1 MTAEPGSP
9 RELLRSQQVFPAGM
23 PEFDPGA
30 APDDPV
36 TLFLRWLET
45 AIDGAVPAPHAMTLA
60 TADDR
65 GRPSSR
71 VLICRDVTRDGRWY
85 FASGAA
91 SGKGRDLAVNPHAA
105 LSFFWPQQGRQI
117 RVRGT
122 AVPAGGQASAADFL
136 ARPPASRAGALI
148 GRQSEPLGDLAEL
161 DRAFLEAL
169 DRVSAAP
176 GLVAPDWVLYA
187 LTAAEV
193 EFWQGDPDR
202 RHVRLRYRRA
212 GSAWTRQLLWP
223 LAWSVPR
230 ESSPAQAQVSR
241 EVPDHLARVVLDP
254 VNERG
259 LTAPQHGQP

>member
-122 AVPAGGQASAADFL
+122 AVSAGGQASAADFL
-136 ARPPASRAGALI
+136 ARPPASRAEALI
-148 GRQSEPLGDLAEL
+148 GRQSEPLGDPAEL
-161 DRAFLEAL
+161 DRAFREAL
-169 DRVSAAP
+169 DRVGAAP
-176 GLVAPDWVLYA
+176 GLVAPDWMLYA
-187 LTAAEV
+187 LTADEV
-193 EFWQGDPDR
+193 EFWQGDLDR
-202 RHVRLRYRRA
+202 RHVRLRYRRT

-223 LAWSVPR
+223 LARRFRRVLACRIWMNSRIRAGWPGQARAEASCRPPR
-230 ESSPAQAQVSR
+230 PF
-241 EVPDHLARVVLDP
+241 
-254 VNERG
+254 
-259 LTAPQHGQP
+259 GQSL